1 MGYPTAAAMIALS
14 AAAHAQGAMSV
25 GYGEGCEARRAS
37 FYEHW
42 VPGAFD
48 MNAPTGCTLGYT
60 MVQHGT
66 GWIVSPVQSPWRH
79 PTTNSAPIVFG
90 QDGMSAA
97 LPIGFTFAFASGES
111 SSIWVHKDGYACFEA
126 SPQFAPGLPP
136 AMRLLEG
143 APTIAAYWS
152 AFDLYNCGS
161 IRIDHDPVANA
172 WTSITWNQ
180 MRETDSSNANHTST
194 FQTVIYADGT
204 IDVIFANCN
213 ANTHAALSGWSP
225 GHSAMQTGTTDLSAL
240 GTNTLL
246 TFPDRNSMSLDSS
259 DAARLGATVV
269 LETSNLPDAVQF
281 VFTAIGMTKHDPGI
295 DLSALGV
302 TGCKQLASYETG
314 MMSMVRTN
322 AAMLTLVVPF
332 DVTLVGA
339 SAYMQ
344 SVGFDC
350 NANAAGILL
359 SNGFEFHV
367 SH

>member
-90 QDGMSAA
+90 PDGMSAA

-111 SSIWVHKDGYACFEA
+111 ASIWVNKDGYACFEA

-143 APTIAAYWS
+143 APTIAPFWS

-161 IRIDHDPVANA
+161 IRIDHDPGANA

-180 MRETDSSNANHTST
+180 MRESNTSYTNVTST

-204 IDVIFANCN
+204 IDVIFATCN
-213 ANTHAALSGWSP
+213 TNTHAALSGWSP
-225 GHSAMQTGTTDLSAL
+225 GHSAMQTGTTDLSNL
-240 GTNTLL
+240 GPTTVL
-246 TFPDRNSMSLDSS
+246 TFPDRNSMSLESS
-259 DAARLGATVV
+259 DAARLGATVI
-269 LETSNLPDAVQF
+269 LETSNMPDAVQF
-281 VFTAIGMTKHDPGI
+281 VFTAIGMTKYDPGI

-302 TGCKQLASYETG
+302 TDCNQLASYETG

-359 SNGFEFHV
+359 SNGFEFQV